1 MPFASVAKATTATSL
16 AALLA
21 LAGLH
26 YGSTKVHV
34 DEQDNDRQDL
44 PLVEERVLI
53 LLSILK
59 RRFQS

>member
-1 MPFASVAKATTATSL
+1 MPFPSVAKATTATSL

-53 LLSILK
+53 LLSI
-59 RRFQS
+59 